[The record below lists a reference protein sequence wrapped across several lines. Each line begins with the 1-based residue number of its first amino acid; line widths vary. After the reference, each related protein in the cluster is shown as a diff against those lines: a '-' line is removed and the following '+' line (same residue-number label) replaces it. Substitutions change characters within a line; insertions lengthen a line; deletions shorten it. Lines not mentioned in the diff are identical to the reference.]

1 MGKYAKKTKYS
12 KEEILVLEFDG
23 GEKLEVG
30 IMGAFEVNGLMY
42 VALEKLKGDDIYLY
56 RYIETEDGFEMK
68 DIPDEDY
75 DEVEKTFDSIISAK
89 TAE

>member
-12 KEEILVLEFDG
+12 KEEILVLEYDG

-30 IMGAFEVNGLMY
+30 IMGGFEVNGHMY
-42 VALEKLKGDDIYLY
+42 VALEKLKGDGIYLY
-56 RYIETEDGFEMK
+56 RYTESDGSFQLE

-75 DEVEKTFDSIISAK
+75 EAVEKEFHAIMNV
-89 TAE
+89 E

>member
-23 GEKLEVG
+23 GEKLEAG

-56 RYIETEDGFEMK
+56 RYNEKEDGFELE

-75 DEVEKTFDSIISAK
+75 EEVEKTFDAIMNAK
-89 TAE
+89 

>member
-23 GEKLEVG
+23 GEKLEAG
-30 IMGAFEVNGLMY
+30 IMGAFEANGLMY
-42 VALEKLKGDDIYLY
+42 VALEQLKGDDIYLY
-56 RYIETEDGFEMK
+56 RYIENEEGFELQ

-75 DEVEKTFDSIISAK
+75 DAVESAFDAIMNTK
-89 TAE
+89 